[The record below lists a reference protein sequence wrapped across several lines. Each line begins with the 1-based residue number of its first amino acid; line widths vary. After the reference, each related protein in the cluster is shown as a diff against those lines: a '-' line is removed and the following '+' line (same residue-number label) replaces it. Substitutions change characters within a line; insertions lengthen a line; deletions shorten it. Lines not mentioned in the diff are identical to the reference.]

1 MGYDTL
7 TRVLE
12 FTESDLDINV
22 RLKKVAGL
30 LVKDFPFDSCAFYIW
45 DERERVFTLSVSA
58 GSRKGRVGSYG
69 EGEGLPGLARKKMRP
84 LEAYTPQLETT
95 LWKRTED
102 RGLAGFKSASIYP
115 LKNKHRCFGVLY
127 LKSGRKLSLPPG
139 KKKTLD
145 AISLLLSTNLK
156 CRHHAQSLKKAG
168 SRIKD
173 IHTKLSQAEKLLV
186 LGELSATLA
195 HEIKSPLVSLGGFAS
210 RLKKKLEPGSPLLV
224 YADYIV
230 KEVRRLEGIINDILS
245 YTEEKEA
252 IFEGE
257 DVNSIISEVLAFFS
271 DAFKRHNIEV
281 VTGFTS
287 KPLLV
292 MADRQHLKIAFD
304 NLVANAIQSM
314 EGGGKLAVS
323 TSRTKDCA
331 VTDITDSGG
340 GIEPALVETIFDP
353 FFTTKKLGT
362 GLGLDIT
369 RRIITKHKGRIE
381 IDNKPGRGV
390 TFSVKLP
397 HALKVRGAVGARGAR
412 KSTG

>member
-45 DERERVFTLSVSA
+45 DEMEKLFTLSVSA

-69 EGEGLPGLARKKMRP
+69 EDEGLPGLARKKMRP
-84 LEAYTPQLETT
+84 LEAYTPRVEATQ
-95 LWKRTED
+95 WKRTED
-102 RGLAGFKSASIYP
+102 RGLAGFKSASVYP

-127 LKSGRKLSLPPG
+127 LKSGRKLDLPLR

-156 CRHHAQSLKKAG
+156 CSHHAQSLKKAG
-168 SRIKD
+168 TRIKD

-186 LGELSATLA
+186 LGELSATLI
-195 HEIKSPLVSLGGFAS
+195 HEIKSPLMSLGGFAS
-210 RLKKKLEPGSPLLV
+210 RLRKKLEPGSPLLV
-224 YADYIV
+224 YSDYIV

-257 DVNSIISEVLAFFS
+257 DVNSIISEVLTFFS
-271 DAFKRHNIEV
+271 DAFKRNNIEV
-281 VTGFTS
+281 VTVFTS
-287 KPLLV
+287 KPLPV

-304 NLVANAIQSM
+304 NLVANAVQSM
-314 EGGGKLAVS
+314 ESGGKLAVS
-323 TSRTKDCA
+323 TSGTKNW
-331 VTDITDSGG
+331 VVVNVTDSGG
-340 GIEPALVETIFDP
+340 GIKPELVETIFDP

-369 RRIITKHKGRIE
+369 RRIITKHEGCIE
-381 IDNKPGRGV
+381 LKNTPGRGV

-397 HALKVRGAVGARGAR
+397 HAIKVRGAGGDAKARGA
-412 KSTG
+412 G